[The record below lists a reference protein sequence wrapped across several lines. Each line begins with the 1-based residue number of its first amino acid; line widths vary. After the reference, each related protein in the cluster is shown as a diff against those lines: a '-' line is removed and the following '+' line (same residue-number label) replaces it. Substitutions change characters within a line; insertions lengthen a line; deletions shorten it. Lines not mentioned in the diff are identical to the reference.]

1 MKVKSGIRAGSHG
14 LEGVRNHK
22 RPAGKGGV

>member
-1 MKVKSGIRAGSHG
+1 MKVKSGIRAGSNG
-14 LEGVRNHK
+14 IEGVRAHK